1 MMPAFKFSTRYNQL
15 TALVCLSLVRFRVM
29 ESLNM
34 QEINPSLPIIE
45 LTKLGVPAHL
55 APKIKQGSGEL
66 ASIVLSITIL
76 IGGISTA
83 ICILCV
89 RYKR

>member
-1 MMPAFKFSTRYNQL
+1 
-15 TALVCLSLVRFRVM
+15 
-29 ESLNM
+29 M
-34 QEINPSLPIIE
+34 QEIQPSLPIVE
-45 LTKLGVPAHL
+45 LTKLGVPQHL
-55 APKIKQGSGEL
+55 TPKLKQGSGEL

-76 IGGISTA
+76 VGGISTA

>member
-1 MMPAFKFSTRYNQL
+1 
-15 TALVCLSLVRFRVM
+15 M
-29 ESLNM
+29 EQVNM
-34 QEINPSLPIIE
+34 QEIQPSIPVVE

-76 IGGISTA
+76 IGGVSTA

-89 RYKR
+89 RYNGELHKE

>member
-1 MMPAFKFSTRYNQL
+1 MSRRFHIEIIELDMMIFNRI
-15 TALVCLSLVRFRVM
+15 M
-29 ESLNM
+29 EQLNM
-34 QEINPSLPIIE
+34 QEIQPSLPIIE

-55 APKIKQGSGEL
+55 APKLKQGSGEL

>member
-1 MMPAFKFSTRYNQL
+1 MTLNSHRI
-15 TALVCLSLVRFRVM
+15 M
-29 ESLNM
+29 EQLNM
-34 QEINPSLPIIE
+34 QEIQPSLPIIE
-45 LTKLGVPAHL
+45 LTQLGVPAHL
-55 APKIKQGSGEL
+55 APKLKQGSGEL